1 MDPIFH
7 YTVTHRSVHAF
18 AKQSLAALLIIGGGV
33 ISAPARLG
41 AQGIADTGPQRAT
54 RTDLIALK
62 TTIDNQIATGIKGER
77 LRDARFRSSAIT
89 TRLTQGDFRVG
100 DRFLLS
106 IQQGDLKVDT
116 ASVRDSMWV
125 TIPSLPDFSVVGVL
139 RSELDAKLGAHIS
152 RYLKNAT
159 VRATVLTRVAILG
172 AVQAPGFYYVSPD
185 RPISDLVMT
194 AGGPAGNANIRK
206 LEIVRG
212 KVVVLAS
219 KKSSAALESGKTLE
233 QLDVQSGD
241 EIRVAAN
248 RDLNWNVI
256 LRLVLVAVGVFFS
269 LLQFLQWYYNRQD
282 F

>member
-1 MDPIFH
+1 M
-7 YTVTHRSVHAF
+7 HRSVSAIT
-18 AKQSLAALLIIGGGV
+18 KQSLAVLLFLIGGVVGLPGALNGQGV
-33 ISAPARLG
+33 TDA
-41 AQGIADTGPQRAT
+41 GPQRAN

-62 TTIDNQIATGIKGER
+62 ATIDKQITTGIKGER
-77 LRDARFRSSAIT
+77 LSEARFRSSAIT
-89 TRLTQGDFRVG
+89 ARLEHGDFKVG

-106 IQQGDLKVDT
+106 IQQGDAKVDT

-125 TIPSLPDFSVVGVL
+125 TIPSLPDFSVAGVL
-139 RSELDAKLGAHIS
+139 RSELDAKLGEHIS

-219 KKSSAALESGKTLE
+219 KKSAAALESGRTLE

-241 EIRVAAN
+241 EIRIAAR
-248 RDLNWNVI
+248 RDLNWSVI
-256 LRLVLVAVGVFFS
+256 LRLLLVGVGVFFS

-282 F
+282 I

>member
-1 MDPIFH
+1 
-7 YTVTHRSVHAF
+7 
-18 AKQSLAALLIIGGGV
+18 LAAQLLFAGV
-33 ISAPARLG
+33 ALGSPALLG
-41 AQGIADTGPQRAT
+41 AQEIADAGAQRAS
-54 RTDLIALK
+54 RADLVALK
-62 TTIDNQIATGIKGER
+62 ATIDNQIALGITGER
-77 LRDARFRSSAIT
+77 LREARFRSSAIT
-89 TRLTQGDFRVG
+89 ARLEHGDFKIG

-106 IQQGDLKVDT
+106 IQQGDVKVDT

-125 TIPSLPDFSVVGVL
+125 TIPSLPDFTVAGVL
-139 RSELDAKLGAHIS
+139 RSELDAKLNAHIS
-152 RYLKNAT
+152 RFLKNAT

-219 KKSSAALESGKTLE
+219 KKSAAALESGRTLE

-241 EIRVAAN
+241 EIRVAVK